1 MDLRTSPPADESGH
15 AIVDFLDEH
24 RLPHSPENYGFAHT
38 YFEGAD
44 EAHFMVVANLIDGG
58 YRLRQE
64 DVRAISAPADLHGTA
79 TTIGELSTEVM
90 HIIGATA
97 QEANAFV
104 KSLTLTAAELV
115 STDGNIHS
123 AVARMTAQAE
133 RAEERLKQMSLQT
146 ALVRERLRSLGVDTD
161 IDPATSLLNRIAIDS
176 VLTAALGR
184 EGPTLLALVALDQV
198 TSIGAA
204 HGIGV
209 VERVLRA
216 LGQTLRDHCM
226 PHRVGRWEAKRI
238 AIVFDNCDPEAARD
252 MLNAARKA
260 FSRRKLQRVENE
272 TPIGEVTCSA
282 GLVLAPN
289 AVSEDLIADAA
300 DALARAS
307 NGLGNRVI
315 LEQPA
320 ARPFP

>member
-44 EAHFMVVANLIDGG
+44 EAHFMAVANLIDGG

-133 RAEERLKQMSLQT
+133 RAEERLKQLSLQT
-146 ALVRERLRSLGVDTD
+146 ALGSGL
-161 IDPATSLLNRIAIDS
+161 
-176 VLTAALGR
+176 
-184 EGPTLLALVALDQV
+184 
-198 TSIGAA
+198 IG
-204 HGIGV
+204 HSQKMTV
-209 VERVLRA
+209 
-216 LGQTLRDHCM
+216 
-226 PHRVGRWEAKRI
+226 
-238 AIVFDNCDPEAARD
+238 AAR
-252 MLNAARKA
+252 ATAEK
-260 FSRRKLQRVENE
+260 KTVGQR
-272 TPIGEVTCSA
+272 S
-282 GLVLAPN
+282 
-289 AVSEDLIADAA
+289 
-300 DALARAS
+300 
-307 NGLGNRVI
+307 
-315 LEQPA
+315 
-320 ARPFP
+320 

>member
-133 RAEERLKQMSLQT
+133 RAEERLKQLSLQT

-252 MLNAARKA
+252 MLNGPCALSGHG
-260 FSRRKLQRVENE
+260 FTV
-272 TPIGEVTCSA
+272 
-282 GLVLAPN
+282 
-289 AVSEDLIADAA
+289 AV
-300 DALARAS
+300 
-307 NGLGNRVI
+307 
-315 LEQPA
+315 
-320 ARPFP
+320 